1 MAKFNITV
9 DLDWID
15 EEFNL
20 DEEIKNIII
29 NGVVEKVQQRL
40 TEQVE
45 NECNNRINSQL
56 ASIEKSVSDKLN
68 GIMDA
73 FFDEPRDITDKYG
86 DVIKKGVT
94 VRETLKTACDE
105 FITQP
110 LDQNGIPTKSGWDV
124 KYKTRVDYIVAKSID
139 WKMESAIKS
148 AVDEITK
155 NLKQRITEEVKKQL
169 GDKIG
174 EVLEID
180 KLFPKTK

>member
-1 MAKFNITV
+1 MAKFNISV
-9 DLDWID
+9 ELDWID

-20 DEEIKNIII
+20 DEEIKDTII
-29 NGVVEKVQQRL
+29 NGVVEKMQQRL
-40 TEQVE
+40 VEQVDT
-45 NECNNRINSQL
+45 ECNNRINNQL
-56 ASIEKSVSDKLN
+56 ASIEKAVSDRLN
-68 GIMDA
+68 GIMGA
-73 FFDEPRDITDKYG
+73 FFDEPRDVTDKYG

-94 VRETLKTACDE
+94 VRETLKRACDE

-110 LDQNGIPTKSGWDV
+110 LDENGKPSKSEWNV

-155 NLKQRITEEVKKQL
+155 NLKQRITDEVKKQL
-169 GDKIG
+169 SKKIG

-180 KLFPKTK
+180 KIIKK

>member
-1 MAKFNITV
+1 MAKVNVTV

-15 EEFNL
+15 EEYNL
-20 DEEIKNIII
+20 DEEIKNTLI
-29 NGVVEKVQQRL
+29 NGVVEKVQDRL
-40 TEQVE
+40 IQQVDT
-45 NECNNRINSQL
+45 ECNNRINAQL
-56 ASIEKSVSDKLN
+56 ASIETAVSDKLN

-94 VRETLKTACDE
+94 VRETLKNACDE

-110 LDQNGIPTKSGWDV
+110 LDENGKPSKSEWNI
-124 KYKTRVDYIVAKSID
+124 KYRTRVDYIVAKSIN

-155 NLKQRITEEVKKQL
+155 NLKQRITDEVKKQL
-169 GDKIG
+169 GEKIG

-180 KLFPKTK
+180 KIIKG